1 MNQPTPTSFVG
12 QAFVDLIGK
21 HPWVTLLIGLI
32 ALGSLTPGL
41 KKIQTDFT
49 HTGFFFD
56 DDPMLVEFNAFE
68 RQFGNDDSLIIGV
81 HSPSGIFDVD
91 SATLIQELTE
101 QMWLMP
107 DIIRVTSLSNYS
119 WVHAEGDDILVDP
132 FFPDD
137 IELTQELMDSRK
149 DIAMNHEVLPDY
161 LISKNANTALLYAR
175 IRPSIDGIVEA
186 PPIVEAARELSE
198 KMKRTDHSFYVVGGP
213 AINASFKEATQND
226 LQKLMPI
233 LLGLIVLCLLISL
246 RSAISTV
253 LALVVV
259 VFTLIPSMAISGWT
273 GFPITSVTGIL
284 PQILVAICVA
294 DAVHILSVFR
304 QALRDGQTKHEAA
317 NYTLAKNY
325 LPTLLTS
332 ISTSIGFF
340 SFGTAN
346 LKSLAGLGVLAGC
359 GVLLAWFVSYFILG
373 PLLYIL
379 PSLIKPAPP
388 EKLHTRINR
397 ATAFTAKVTEHRKP
411 IIIAFS
417 FLTLGAAF
425 LTANNTVNSDP
436 YQYFAPGVAL
446 RDANDFITAEVG
458 GARGLEIVVRA
469 GQEDGIKEPEFLKEV
484 ETFQKWLEARPDV
497 TRTLSVVDIL
507 KATHRSLNGG
517 DQAFYRLPDNR
528 EMVGQELFLYTM
540 SLPQGM
546 DINDRITLKNDAI
559 RVTVLWTISDSKRWM
574 EETAIVAAHAKQ
586 AGLDVTITGKGN
598 IYQSMN
604 PYVVE
609 SFVRSISI
617 ALVLISIL
625 LVVVFGSFKMGMIA
639 LLPNC
644 IPLLLGGAAFW
655 LLGKSIDIGSVL
667 VMSVCLGIAVD
678 DTIHILSNYN
688 RRIKDG
694 LSAQEATAE
703 VLAHTSPALIF
714 TTIILVLGF
723 GTLAFA
729 TFVPN
734 IYFGIMTAIILTLAL
749 FTDLTFLLAVLTRKE
764 EPQNA

>member
-1 MNQPTPTSFVG
+1 MNQSLPTSFVG
-12 QAFVDLIGK
+12 QTFVDFIGK
-21 HPWVTLLIGLI
+21 YPWVTLLIGLI

-41 KKIQTDFT
+41 KQIQTDFT

-56 DDPMLVEFNAFE
+56 DDPMLLEFNAFE

-91 SATLIQELTE
+91 SASLIQTLTE

-119 WVHAEGDDILVDP
+119 WVHAEGDDILVEP

-137 IELTQELMDSRK
+137 VELTQELLDARK
-149 DIAMNHEVLPDY
+149 NIALNHEVLPDY
-161 LISKNANTALLYAR
+161 LISKNSKTALLYAR

-186 PPIVEAARELSE
+186 PPIVEAARKLSE
-198 KMKRTDHSFYVVGGP
+198 AVKRTDHSFYVVGGP
-213 AINASFKEATQND
+213 AINASFKEATQTD
-226 LQKLMPI
+226 LQRLMPI
-233 LLGLIVLCLLISL
+233 LLGLIVLCLLLSL
-246 RSAISTV
+246 RSVISTI

-259 VFTLIPSMAISGWT
+259 VFTIVPAMSISGWT

-294 DAVHILSVFR
+294 DGVHILSVFR
-304 QALRDGQTKHEAA
+304 QSLRDGQSKREAA
-317 NYTLAKNY
+317 NYTLAKNF

-373 PLLYIL
+373 PLIYIL
-379 PSLIKPAPP
+379 PSFIKAAPA
-388 EKLHTRINR
+388 EKLHTRLNR
-397 ATAFTAKVTEHRKP
+397 ATAFTAVVTKFRKP
-411 IIIAFS
+411 IIIVFS
-417 FLTLGAAF
+417 FITVGAAG
-425 LTANNTVNSDP
+425 LTANNEVNSDP

-458 GARGLEIVVRA
+458 GARGLEIVVRS
-469 GQEDGIKEPEFLKEV
+469 GREDGVKEPEFLKQV
-484 ETFQKWLEARPDV
+484 ETFQKWLEKRPEV

-507 KATHRSLNGG
+507 KATNRSLNG
-517 DQAFYRLPDNR
+517 DNQEFYRLPDTR
-528 EMVGQELFLYTM
+528 EMIGQELFLYTM

-559 RVTVLWTISDSKRWM
+559 RVTVLWTLSDSKRWM
-574 EETAIVAAHAKQ
+574 EETALVARHAKES
-586 AGLDVTITGKGN
+586 GLDVTITGKGN

-609 SFVRSISI
+609 SFVRSISV
-617 ALVLISIL
+617 ALLLISIL
-625 LVVVFGSFKMGMIA
+625 LIAVFGSVKMGMIA

-655 LLGKSIDIGSVL
+655 FFGKSIDVGSVL

-678 DTIHILSNYN
+678 DTIHLLSNYN
-688 RRIKDG
+688 RLIKDG
-694 LSAQEATAE
+694 LSPQKATAE

-714 TTIILVLGF
+714 TTLILVLGF

-749 FTDLTFLLAVLTRKE
+749 FTDLTFLLAILTKE
-764 EPQNA
+764 EEPHNV